1 MWAKSSLV
9 GITGFSVPNVQVQLL
24 DLSLCRVYL
33 AIATEEDLRGLIVQ
47 QGAAK
52 VRYH

>member
-1 MWAKSSLV
+1 MY
-9 GITGFSVPNVQVQLL
+9 FNF
-24 DLSLCRVYL
+24 RVYL

-52 VRYH
+52 VKTVILLLYCKVILLVHLDQRSM

>member
-1 MWAKSSLV
+1 M
-9 GITGFSVPNVQVQLL
+9 FSYSINYTLNL
-24 DLSLCRVYL
+24 IFRVYL

-52 VRYH
+52 VCFAFIGCTK

>member
-1 MWAKSSLV
+1 MY
-9 GITGFSVPNVQVQLL
+9 FNF
-24 DLSLCRVYL
+24 RVYL

-52 VRYH
+52 VKTVINFLNFKQSIYH